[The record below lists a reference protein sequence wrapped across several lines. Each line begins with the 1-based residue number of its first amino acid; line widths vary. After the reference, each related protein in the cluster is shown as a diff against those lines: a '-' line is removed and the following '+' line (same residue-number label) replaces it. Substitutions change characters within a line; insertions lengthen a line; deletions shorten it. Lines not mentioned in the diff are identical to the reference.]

1 MTRPSPVPLYFDTDL
16 GIDYSLA
23 LAYLLASPEVEV
35 KGIGTV
41 SGNCSAAQAAR
52 NTLNLLGLAE
62 RPDIPV
68 AVGCTDWLA
77 QAFDG
82 GSPEVHELESV
93 TSPCRRHLP
102 NPSRNTQSIC

>member
-1 MTRPSPVPLYFDTDL
+1 MTRPSPVALYFDTDL
-16 GIDYSLA
+16 GIDDSLA

-82 GSPEVHELESV
+82 GSPGLALAVSLLI
-93 TSPCRRHLP
+93 PRRVEAE
-102 NPSRNTQSIC
+102 TGGGT